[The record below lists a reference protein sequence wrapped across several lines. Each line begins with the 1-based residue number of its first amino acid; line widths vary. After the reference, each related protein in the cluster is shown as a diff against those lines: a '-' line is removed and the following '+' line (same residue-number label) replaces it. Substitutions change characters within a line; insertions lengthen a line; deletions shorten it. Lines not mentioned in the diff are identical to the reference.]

1 MSIILV
7 MALGIAVLLILLFF
21 AMNKWSS
28 IARDREKSAELR
40 KNRQMTPTG
49 TEGRGTGIN

>member
-7 MALGIAVLLILLFF
+7 TAIVIAILLILGFF

-28 IARDREKSAELR
+28 PARDQEKSAELR
-40 KNRQMTPTG
+40 RNRQMTPTG